1 MYLVPQLTVSAE
13 CRASIMLVGKLEQ
26 LHSVPLFQLHLVL
39 RAGADHV
46 VALTMSGKVLTWGT
60 GQQGQ
65 LGRLPART
73 TGRGDA
79 AGKLLTPS
87 LVTFK
92 RQRGVQTTQ

>member
-1 MYLVPQLTVSAE
+1 MTDSQ
-13 CRASIMLVGKLEQ
+13 CR
-26 LHSVPLFQLHLVL
+26 HSLML